1 MSLTPGVDTFVTL
14 VEADAYFAARLD
26 ALTWADYDEQEKEA
40 SLRGGYDRITASC
53 LCDFA
58 DIQAPDGTYPYTP
71 ENAPPNIKKA
81 QCEWAMGLSKAEDV
95 DELSE
100 TDLSQLT
107 AGPVTMKFTKEKSE
121 GYTGLNDFI
130 KSMLRTGGCDC
141 DFNPDESV
149 SGDVTNG
156 TVIF

>member
-14 VEADAYFAARLD
+14 AEADAYFAARLD
-26 ALTWADYDEQEKEA
+26 AETWDAYEEQEKEA
-40 SLRGGYDRITASC
+40 SLRAAYDRITASC

-58 DIQAPDGTYPYTP
+58 DPYTP

-81 QCEWAMGLSKAEDV
+81 QYEWAMGLSKGEDI

-130 KSMLRTGGCDC
+130 KSMLRIGGCDC
-141 DFNPDESV
+141 DFDPDSSA